1 MEAPF
6 RGLAIAAAT
15 AWNRVKTAGGGSTLL
30 EKLAG
35 GMAQAAT
42 VLGQPLAGALASINQ
57 GVGRIAAPAL
67 LTGTLALTPVVADE
81 RSQPGMPLLGP
92 EPPVLATGS
101 AAAPEASRLL
111 AETRGALR
119 PGDTGTSHDSVG
131 DLRTILDAL
140 LGKLDALAD
149 RPIDVSVTTLL
160 DGRQVAQSVY
170 RDIRER
176 KIKNYE
182 TL

>member
-1 MEAPF
+1 MTCHL
-6 RGLAIAAAT
+6 LALHFALRT
-15 AWNRVKTAGGGSTLL
+15 R
-30 EKLAG
+30 KLSLKVVSNECG
-35 GMAQAAT
+35 IAQAAT
-42 VLGQPLAGALASINQ
+42 LPGRAIAGVLSWMNEGMRR
-57 GVGRIAAPAL
+57 VAAPAML
-67 LTGTLALTPVVADE
+67 SGTLAAHTGDRWRGPASGTP
-81 RSQPGMPLLGP
+81 PLGA
-92 EPPVLATGS
+92 EPTVSATRS
-101 AAAPEASRLL
+101 AASPEASRLL
-111 AETRGALR
+111 AETRGALT
-119 PGDTGTSHDSVG
+119 PGAAETSG
-131 DLRTILDAL
+131 QPAGENLRSILDAL

>member
-1 MEAPF
+1 M
-6 RGLAIAAAT
+6 AT
-15 AWNRVKTAGGGSTLL
+15 RPGPPP
-30 EKLAG
+30 
-35 GMAQAAT
+35 AT
-42 VLGQPLAGALASINQ
+42 
-57 GVGRIAAPAL
+57 
-67 LTGTLALTPVVADE
+67 
-81 RSQPGMPLLGP
+81 
-92 EPPVLATGS
+92 
-101 AAAPEASRLL
+101 SRLL
-111 AETRGALR
+111 AETRGALT
-119 PGDTGTSHDSVG
+119 PGGGTSIEPAGESV
-131 DLRTILDAL
+131 RSILDAL